1 MAPYDFAIARF
12 ERSNCDKNGQL
23 QTPMREQ
30 AVHYHLKLACV
41 MAVCPNFVPSTLVI
55 PTDTMAKLNTTHKE
69 YVHLVFGLTF
79 Q

>member
-1 MAPYDFAIARF
+1 MAPYDFATARF
-12 ERSNCDKNGQL
+12 ERLYRDKNGQL
-23 QTPMREQ
+23 QTPMCEQ
-30 AVHYHLKLACV
+30 AVHYHFKLAFV

-69 YVHLVFGLTF
+69 YVRLVFGLSF